1 MSDNSSIGGYL
12 KGLLVGGLIGGI
24 AALLWAP
31 RSGERTRELLRSKA
45 EEAGSAFDR
54 SMNVAREQLQEVR
67 AEGERFA
74 KSVRRSGEAVAE
86 EAKRGAKEVVE
97 TAEEEVSSE
106 EKAS

>member
-24 AALLWAP
+24 VALLWAP
-31 RSGERTRELLRSKA
+31 RSGEKTRSLLRHKA

-54 SMNVAREQLQEVR
+54 SMDVAREQLQEVR
-67 AEGERFA
+67 AEGQRFA
-74 KSVRRSGEAVAE
+74 KSVRRSGEAVAQ

-97 TAEEEVSSE
+97 AAEEGGPEQGTDS
-106 EKAS
+106 